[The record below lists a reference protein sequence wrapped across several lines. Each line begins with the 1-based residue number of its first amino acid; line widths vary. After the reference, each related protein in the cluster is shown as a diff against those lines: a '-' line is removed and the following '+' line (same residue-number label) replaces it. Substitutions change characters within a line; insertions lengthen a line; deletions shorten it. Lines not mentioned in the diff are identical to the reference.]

1 MFKNNYLH
9 IFWLVCLMAPAH
21 AAYPDRPIR
30 MIVAF
35 PPGGPTDIVSRVIAK
50 RLGERLVADM
60 TTMRAGLLKMGRPPL
75 AAQVDTALAALHR
88 QHVVHLDIK
97 PSNIM
102 FRPDGTAVLVDFGLS
117 RHEQL
122 PDLLEEEF
130 TLPMGTGPYM
140 SPEQVRGGSELSFQS
155 DMFSLGVVLYG
166 LRLTVQDID
175 HVGIAGVAID
185 TMILGSTFALACLI
199 GTRWL
204 GLERKTAMLIGAGS
218 AICGAAAVMAAEP
231 VVKARAEQVTVAVAT
246 VVVFG
251 TLAIFLYPALF
262 ELNRHWA
269 LIPGGANGFGIYVGS
284 TIHEVAQVVAAAR
297 SVGPDAANSAVIAK
311 MVRVMMLAPF
321 LVMLSAWLARDSTL
335 QALVEA
341 EHAHAK
347 GQLAVPWF
355 AFGFVA
361 VVLLNSLQWLPA
373 SVVAVTI
380 EIDTALLAMAM
391 AALGLATHIGAIRKA
406 GAKPLLLAL
415 ILFGWLI
422 VGGALINRWV
432 PALLG

>member
-1 MFKNNYLH
+1 M
-9 IFWLVCLMAPAH
+9 H
-21 AAYPDRPIR
+21 ALSTSQAS
-30 MIVAF
+30 
-35 PPGGPTDIVSRVIAK
+35 PGPSAGHRAA
-50 RLGERLVADM
+50 RLRLQ
-60 TTMRAGLLKMGRPPL
+60 L
-75 AAQVDTALAALHR
+75 AALLPGLALSGALAATGIALGHIGWL
-88 QHVVHLDIK
+88 QDHGFSALTLAI
-97 PSNIM
+97 
-102 FRPDGTAVLVDFGLS
+102 VLGMLVGNTVYPLVPRLAAAS
-117 RHEQL
+117 GAGVNVSKQN
-122 PDLLEEEF
+122 LL
-130 TLPMGTGPYM
+130 
-140 SPEQVRGGSELSFQS
+140 R
-155 DMFSLGVVLYG
+155 LGVVLYG
-166 LRLTVQDID
+166 LRLTVQDIG

-185 TMILGSTFALACLI
+185 ALVLGSTFALACFI

-204 GLERKTAMLIGAGS
+204 GLDRKTAMLIGTGS
-218 AICGAAAVMAAEP
+218 SICGAAAVMAAEP

-262 ELNRHWA
+262 ELNQHWA
-269 LIPGGANGFGIYVGS
+269 LIPGGANGFGVYAGS

-321 LVMLSAWLARDSTL
+321 LVMLSAWLARDDKR
-335 QALVEA
+335 
-341 EHAHAK
+341 HAHTSAAT
-347 GQLAVPWF
+347 GQAPGKLAVPWF

-361 VVLLNSLQWLPA
+361 VVLFNSLQWLPA
-373 SVVAVTI
+373 SVVAVTT

-391 AALGLATHIGAIRKA
+391 AALGLSTHIGAIRKA

>member
-1 MFKNNYLH
+1 M
-9 IFWLVCLMAPAH
+9 H
-21 AAYPDRPIR
+21 ALSTSQAS
-30 MIVAF
+30 
-35 PPGGPTDIVSRVIAK
+35 PGPSAGHRAA
-50 RLGERLVADM
+50 RLRLQ
-60 TTMRAGLLKMGRPPL
+60 L
-75 AAQVDTALAALHR
+75 AALLPGLALSGALAATGIALGHIGWL
-88 QHVVHLDIK
+88 QDHGFSALTLAI
-97 PSNIM
+97 
-102 FRPDGTAVLVDFGLS
+102 VLGMLVGNTVYPLVPRLAAAS
-117 RHEQL
+117 GAGVNVSKQN
-122 PDLLEEEF
+122 LL
-130 TLPMGTGPYM
+130 
-140 SPEQVRGGSELSFQS
+140 R
-155 DMFSLGVVLYG
+155 LGVVLYG
-166 LRLTVQDID
+166 LRLTVQDIG

-185 TMILGSTFALACLI
+185 ALVLGSTFALACFI

-204 GLERKTAMLIGAGS
+204 GLDRKTAMLIGAGS
-218 AICGAAAVMAAEP
+218 SICGAAAVMAAEP

-262 ELNRHWA
+262 ELNQHWA
-269 LIPGGANGFGIYVGS
+269 LIPGGANGFGIYAGS

-321 LVMLSAWLARDSTL
+321 LVMLSAWLARDDKR
-335 QALVEA
+335 
-341 EHAHAK
+341 HAHTSAAT
-347 GQLAVPWF
+347 GQAPGKLAVPWF

-361 VVLLNSLQWLPA
+361 VVLFNSLQWLPA
-373 SVVAVTI
+373 SVVAVTT

-391 AALGLATHIGAIRKA
+391 AALGLSTHIGAIRKA

-415 ILFGWLI
+415 ILLGWLI

>member
-1 MFKNNYLH
+1 M
-9 IFWLVCLMAPAH
+9 H
-21 AAYPDRPIR
+21 ALSTSQAS
-30 MIVAF
+30 
-35 PPGGPTDIVSRVIAK
+35 PGPSAGHRAA
-50 RLGERLVADM
+50 RLRLQ
-60 TTMRAGLLKMGRPPL
+60 L
-75 AAQVDTALAALHR
+75 AALLPGLALSGALAATGIALGHIGWL
-88 QHVVHLDIK
+88 QDHGFSALTLAI
-97 PSNIM
+97 
-102 FRPDGTAVLVDFGLS
+102 VLGMLVGNTVYPLVPRLAAAS
-117 RHEQL
+117 GAGVNVSKQN
-122 PDLLEEEF
+122 LL
-130 TLPMGTGPYM
+130 
-140 SPEQVRGGSELSFQS
+140 R
-155 DMFSLGVVLYG
+155 LGVVLYG
-166 LRLTVQDID
+166 LRLTVQDIG

-185 TMILGSTFALACLI
+185 ALVLGSTFALACFI

-204 GLERKTAMLIGAGS
+204 GLDRKTAMLIGAGS
-218 AICGAAAVMAAEP
+218 SICGAAAVMAAEP

-262 ELNRHWA
+262 ELNQHWA
-269 LIPGGANGFGIYVGS
+269 LIPGGANGFGIYAGS
-284 TIHEVAQVVAAAR
+284 TIHEVDQVVAAAR

-321 LVMLSAWLARDSTL
+321 LVMLSAWLARDDKR
-335 QALVEA
+335 
-341 EHAHAK
+341 HAHTSAAT
-347 GQLAVPWF
+347 GQAPGKLAVPWF

-361 VVLLNSLQWLPA
+361 VVLFNSLQWLPA
-373 SVVAVTI
+373 SVVAVTT

-391 AALGLATHIGAIRKA
+391 AALGLSTHIGAIRKA

>member
-1 MFKNNYLH
+1 M
-9 IFWLVCLMAPAH
+9 H
-21 AAYPDRPIR
+21 ARSTSQAS
-30 MIVAF
+30 
-35 PPGGPTDIVSRVIAK
+35 PGPSAGHRAA
-50 RLGERLVADM
+50 RLRLQ
-60 TTMRAGLLKMGRPPL
+60 L
-75 AAQVDTALAALHR
+75 AALLPGLALSGALAATGIALGHIGWL
-88 QHVVHLDIK
+88 QDHGFSALTLAI
-97 PSNIM
+97 
-102 FRPDGTAVLVDFGLS
+102 VLGMLVGNTVYPLVPRLAAAS
-117 RHEQL
+117 GAGVNVSKQN
-122 PDLLEEEF
+122 LL
-130 TLPMGTGPYM
+130 
-140 SPEQVRGGSELSFQS
+140 R
-155 DMFSLGVVLYG
+155 LGVVLYG
-166 LRLTVQDID
+166 LRLTVQDIG

-185 TMILGSTFALACLI
+185 ALVLGSTFALACFI

-204 GLERKTAMLIGAGS
+204 GLDRKTAMLIGAGS
-218 AICGAAAVMAAEP
+218 SICGAAAVMAAEP

-262 ELNRHWA
+262 ELNQHWA
-269 LIPGGANGFGIYVGS
+269 LIPGGANGFGIYAGS

-321 LVMLSAWLARDSTL
+321 LVMLSAWLARDDKR
-335 QALVEA
+335 
-341 EHAHAK
+341 HAHTSAAT
-347 GQLAVPWF
+347 GQAPGKLAVPWF

-361 VVLLNSLQWLPA
+361 VVLFNSLQWLPA
-373 SVVAVTI
+373 SVVAVIT

-391 AALGLATHIGAIRKA
+391 AALGLSTHIGAIRKA

>member
-1 MFKNNYLH
+1 M
-9 IFWLVCLMAPAH
+9 H
-21 AAYPDRPIR
+21 ALSTSQAS
-30 MIVAF
+30 
-35 PPGGPTDIVSRVIAK
+35 PGPSAGHRAA
-50 RLGERLVADM
+50 RLRLQ
-60 TTMRAGLLKMGRPPL
+60 L
-75 AAQVDTALAALHR
+75 AALLPGLALSGALAATGIALGQIGWLQDHGFSA
-88 QHVVHLDIK
+88 LTLAI
-97 PSNIM
+97 
-102 FRPDGTAVLVDFGLS
+102 VLGMLVGNTVYPLVPRLAAAS
-117 RHEQL
+117 GAGVNVSKQN
-122 PDLLEEEF
+122 LL
-130 TLPMGTGPYM
+130 
-140 SPEQVRGGSELSFQS
+140 R
-155 DMFSLGVVLYG
+155 LGVVLYG
-166 LRLTVQDID
+166 LRLTVQDIG

-185 TMILGSTFALACLI
+185 ALVLGSTFALACFI

-204 GLERKTAMLIGAGS
+204 GLDRKTAMLIGAGS
-218 AICGAAAVMAAEP
+218 SICGAAAVMAAEP

-262 ELNRHWA
+262 ELNQHWA
-269 LIPGGANGFGIYVGS
+269 LIPGGANGFGIYAGS

-321 LVMLSAWLARDSTL
+321 LVMLSAWLARDDKR
-335 QALVEA
+335 
-341 EHAHAK
+341 HAHTSAAT
-347 GQLAVPWF
+347 GQAPGKLAVPWF

-361 VVLLNSLQWLPA
+361 VVLFNSLQWLPA
-373 SVVAVTI
+373 SVVAVTT

-391 AALGLATHIGAIRKA
+391 AALGLSTHIGAIRKA